1 MKCFIFSCL
10 IFLSAV
16 SVSAQKK
23 YSFRSQN
30 FVGVLEG
37 NEKTAL
43 QFQTINGCGC
53 GNWFVGIGTGIDAYL
68 YRSVPLFLSINRNFL
83 LAKKNFFLSFDGGTN
98 YAWYN
103 RPVGNWSNII
113 SSKFSPSLYWG
124 TGIGYKAFMK
134 NKKDA
139 IVLSLGYSFKQLKE
153 VQESTVFCLIP
164 PCPNFVENYNYKTR
178 RVSLRLGW
186 EF

>member
-1 MKCFIFSCL
+1 M
-10 IFLSAV
+10 
-16 SVSAQKK
+16 
-23 YSFRSQN
+23 R
-30 FVGVLEG
+30 
-37 NEKTAL
+37 
-43 QFQTINGCGC
+43 
-53 GNWFVGIGTGIDAYL
+53 
-68 YRSVPLFLSINRNFL
+68 
-83 LAKKNFFLSFDGGTN
+83 
-98 YAWYN
+98 
-103 RPVGNWSNII
+103 
-113 SSKFSPSLYWG
+113 
-124 TGIGYKAFMK
+124 